1 MRDETYVERYGYG
14 NTGMVANIHDRV
26 LGFSA
31 FESDGVAKGVV
42 EVTGAKI
49 SLQDLMALSRTDGS
63 EQARIAIPEDV
74 MLRLENSR
82 AVIDGIVD
90 AGAPVYGINT
100 GFGLMS
106 HTNIDKP
113 DLALL
118 QRNLITSHASGV
130 GTPLDPNIVR
140 RIMALRINTLCRGHS
155 GVSLGTFNTL
165 VKVFNAGLT
174 PEVPC
179 QGTVG
184 ASGDLAPLAHIALG
198 CIGQGMMH
206 DKATNTWGKAR
217 DLLLKHNIKP
227 AVLQAK
233 DGLSMVNGTQ
243 FITGV
248 GSYALER
255 GLRACQVAQ
264 PIMALSLV
272 SLHGHINAF
281 DARVHEAARPHAG
294 AAVVGT
300 ILRGLVPAAS
310 HHITEHDVQDAYS
323 LRCTPAVHGPA
334 LEAVAHLRNSLELEM
349 NCSTDNPLIF
359 AEDAICPVT
368 GNLLPKVVSAG
379 NFHGEYPAKALD
391 TLALYVGEL
400 GRASAARIAMLVDPA
415 RNRGLPAF
423 LGTDAGLD
431 RYACTPSLP
440 QRTLTHLH

>member
-1 MRDETYVERYGYG
+1 MRDESYVERYGYG

-31 FESDGVAKGVV
+31 LESDGVAKGVV

-63 EQARIAIPEDV
+63 EQACIAIPEDV

-198 CIGQGMMH
+198 FWVYGRYSFRFRQ
-206 DKATNTWGKAR
+206 AT
-217 DLLLKHNIKP
+217 
-227 AVLQAK
+227 
-233 DGLSMVNGTQ
+233 
-243 FITGV
+243 
-248 GSYALER
+248 
-255 GLRACQVAQ
+255 
-264 PIMALSLV
+264 
-272 SLHGHINAF
+272 
-281 DARVHEAARPHAG
+281 RPFL
-294 AAVVGT
+294 T
-300 ILRGLVPAAS
+300 NS
-310 HHITEHDVQDAYS
+310 
-323 LRCTPAVHGPA
+323 GP
-334 LEAVAHLRNSLELEM
+334 
-349 NCSTDNPLIF
+349 
-359 AEDAICPVT
+359 
-368 GNLLPKVVSAG
+368 LPR
-379 NFHGEYPAKALD
+379 P
-391 TLALYVGEL
+391 
-400 GRASAARIAMLVDPA
+400 
-415 RNRGLPAF
+415 
-423 LGTDAGLD
+423 
-431 RYACTPSLP
+431 
-440 QRTLTHLH
+440 